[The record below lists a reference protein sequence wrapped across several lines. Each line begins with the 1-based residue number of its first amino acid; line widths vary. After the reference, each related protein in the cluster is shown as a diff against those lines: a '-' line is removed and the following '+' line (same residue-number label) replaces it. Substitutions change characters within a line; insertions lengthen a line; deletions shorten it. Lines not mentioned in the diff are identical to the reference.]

1 MKTAEYRTP
10 EGYHD
15 MPYVHVYDGDA
26 LTDGQ
31 NYQNISTAVADSSAA
46 FILRQVMGR
55 DKIAARMQLRAD
67 YAPLTGADYGVVL
80 PRTYPVAPE
89 RFIPLGGLLALD
101 LWTVARANR
110 VAGQVTIFFAQLA
123 FQGVRRWKGPGAYPA
138 ASTYPYTEKPFVYDL
153 AFTVN
158 WVGTDPN
165 PRQFVIP
172 INDTADFELQRITLV
187 RTSRAGVP
195 TNVIP
200 DSELKLQLYDNFGER
215 LSNAPVLDVY
225 LNDAANGT
233 THFYHPVFPV
243 PSVLYHR
250 QGSLRFDVVSLLT
263 APMSPSIYQICFCGV
278 RRVPK

>member
-15 MPYVHVYDGDA
+15 MPYIHVYNGDA
-26 LTDGQ
+26 LTDGN
-31 NYQNISTAVADSSAA
+31 NYQNISTGVADSSAA

-55 DKIAARMQLRAD
+55 DKIAARLQLRAD
-67 YAPLTGADYGVVL
+67 YAPLMGADFGVVL
-80 PRTYPVAPE
+80 PLTYPVAPE
-89 RFIPLGGLLALD
+89 RFIPLGGLLGLD

-110 VAGQVTIFFAQLA
+110 VAGPVTIFFAQLA
-123 FQGVRRWKGPGAYPA
+123 FQGVRRWAGPGTYPA
-138 ASTYPYTEKPFVYDL
+138 PSSYEYTELPFVYDFT
-153 AFTVN
+153 FTVN
-158 WVGTDPN
+158 WVGTDPT

-187 RTSRAGVP
+187 RTFQAQVP

-200 DSELKLQLYDNFGER
+200 DSELKFQLYDNFGEK

-225 LNDAANGT
+225 LNDAANGA
-233 THFYHPVFPV
+233 THFYNPVFPV

-250 QGSLRFDVVSLLT
+250 QGVIVFEVVSLLT
-263 APMSPSIYQICFCGV
+263 APLLPSIYQICFCGV